1 MVVVNEE
8 EYRALPASVGVHR
21 AGYALARGNLVETV
35 QHARRALEVAA
46 EDDHLNRGG
55 ATALMG
61 LAAWASGDLE
71 TAYQSYGEGMAHV
84 ERDGHLSGTVGRA
97 ITLADIRVAQ
107 GRLRDA
113 MHTYEQALQLA
124 SEQGGAGVRATAD
137 IYVGMSELQR
147 ERNELDA
154 AAGRCSGASSLASSP
169 GLRRTSIGGA

>member
-8 EYRALPASVGVHR
+8 EYQALPASVAVHR

-35 QHARRALEVAA
+35 THARRALELAA

-71 TAYQSYGEGMAHV
+71 TAYQSYAEGMADV
-84 ERDGHLSGTVGRA
+84 QRDGHLSGTVGRA

-113 MHTYEQALQLA
+113 MRTHHKGFHAA
-124 SEQGGAGVRATAD
+124 S
-137 IYVGMSELQR
+137 
-147 ERNELDA
+147 
-154 AAGRCSGASSLASSP
+154 
-169 GLRRTSIGGA
+169 